1 MIFIANIIVIKM
13 DILEIKDTIKKFLE
27 QETQQELND
36 TALNLVDKGMIDSFG
51 MIKLITFIE
60 EEFNMDVDLDSMG
73 AESFNSIDNLAEQIK
88 KWKANRETTENDEN
102 NSLNP

>member
-1 MIFIANIIVIKM
+1 M